1 MPEIVYRLDHNV
13 AVVTFSNPP
22 VNGLSHALRMGI
34 ADALARAQSDGSARG
49 IVLSRRGRP
58 LLRRRRHPRVRH
70 AREHCRADPSSAH
83 RAGRDQ
89 RQARRRLHHRYLPRR
104 RPRAGDGRAPSS
116 RQRRR
121 KARPARGE
129 ARPPAGRGRHPATA
143 APGRRRAGDRDDRG
157 RRAGTSRRSCGNPAR
172 RSRSRRR
179 PATRGRGARGHGG
192 GAPPQSPRP
201 PAGRASARGAV
212 RGGSGKVA

>member
-49 IVLSRRGRP
+49 IVLTGADGLFSGGADIREFGTP
-58 LLRRRRHPRVRH
+58 ASTAEPTLRRLIELVETSVKPVV
-70 AREHCRADPSSAH
+70 ASITGPCLGGGLELAMA
-83 RAGRDQ
+83 A
-89 RQARRRLHHRYLPRR
+89 HHRVVS
-104 RPRAGDGRAPSS
+104 AE
-116 RQRRR
+116 R

-192 GAPPQSPRP
+192 GAPPQSP
-201 PAGRASARGAV
+201 
-212 RGGSGKVA
+212 